1 MEQAA
6 KPTLAGVIGYPIS
19 HSKSPIIHE
28 YWLRKHDVVGHYV
41 PLEVARLDF
50 LEVLKM
56 IPKIGFKGVNVTI
69 PHKETALQ
77 YADMV
82 SDNAALI
89 GAANTLS
96 FNRQRGKIYAD
107 NTDGYGFI
115 TNLRECIPSW
125 TADAGPALIVGAG
138 GAARAVL
145 YSLLHEG
152 VPEIHLVNRTRD
164 RAEVLRSE
172 FGNRVKVQDFDNVGD
187 VLPEMTTIVNTSAMG
202 MTGKPDL
209 KFPMKLMKP
218 ETAVNDLVYTP
229 LRTTFLK
236 EAEERGCF
244 VADGLGMLLHQA
256 AAAFNLWFGIKPEVT
271 KELRQLAL
279 PK

>member
-1 MEQAA
+1 MEQIA
-6 KPTLAGVIGYPIS
+6 KPVLAGVMGYPIS
-19 HSKSPIIHE
+19 HSKSPVIHE
-28 YWLRKHDVVGHYV
+28 YWLRKHGVVGHYV
-41 PLEVARLDF
+41 PLEVARIDF
-50 LEVLKM
+50 LEVLKT

-69 PHKETALQ
+69 PHKSTALQ
-77 YADMV
+77 CADMV

-96 FNRQRGKIYAD
+96 FNRKRGKIYAD

-125 TADAGPALIVGAG
+125 SADAGPALIVGAG

-172 FGNRVKVQDFDNVGD
+172 FGNRVKVQDFEDVGD
-187 VLPEMTTIVNTSAMG
+187 ILPELTTIVNTSAMG

-209 KFPMKLMKP
+209 KFPMKQLKP
-218 ETAVNDLVYTP
+218 GTAVNDLVYTP
-229 LRTTFLK
+229 LRTTLLK
-236 EAEERGCF
+236 EAEARGCF

-256 AAAFNLWFGIKPEVT
+256 AAAFNLWFGIKPEIT

>member
-1 MEQAA
+1 MEQRA
-6 KPTLAGVIGYPIS
+6 KPTLAGVIGYPVK
-19 HSKSPIIHE
+19 HSRSPIIHE
-28 YWLRKHDVVGHYV
+28 YWLRKHEVIGHYV
-41 PLEVARLDF
+41 PLEVARSDF
-50 LEVLKM
+50 AEVLKT

-82 SDNAALI
+82 SDTAALI
-89 GAANTLS
+89 GAANTLY
-96 FNRQRGKIYAD
+96 FNRKRGKIYAD

-115 TNLRECIPSW
+115 TNLRERIPSW
-125 TADAGPALIVGAG
+125 RADAGPALIVGAG

-152 VPEIHLVNRTRD
+152 VPEIHMVNRTRD

-172 FGNRVKVQDFDNVGD
+172 FGNRIKVQEFDDVGD
-187 VLPEMTTIVNTSAMG
+187 ILPEMATVVNTSAMG
-202 MTGKPDL
+202 MTGKPEL
-209 KFPMKLMKP
+209 KLPMKLMRP

-229 LRTTFLK
+229 LRTAFLA
-236 EAEERGCF
+236 EAEARGCF

-279 PK
+279 SK

>member
-1 MEQAA
+1 MEQYA
-6 KPTLAGVIGYPIS
+6 KPTLAGVIGYPIR

-28 YWLRKHDVVGHYV
+28 YWLKKHDVVGHYM
-41 PLEVARLDF
+41 PLEVARSDF
-50 LEVLKM
+50 SEVLKT
-56 IPKIGFKGVNVTI
+56 IPKIGFKGINVTI
-69 PHKETALQ
+69 PHKETALR

-82 SDNAALI
+82 SDTAALI

-96 FNRQRGKIYAD
+96 FDRKRGKIYAD
-107 NTDGYGFI
+107 NTDGHGFI
-115 TNLRECIPSW
+115 TNLQECIPGW
-125 TADAGPALIVGAG
+125 RADAGPALIVGAG

-152 VPEIHLVNRTRD
+152 VPEIHMVNRTRD

-172 FGNRVKVQDFDNVGD
+172 FGNRVKVQDFDKVED
-187 VLPEMTTIVNTSAMG
+187 ILPEVTTVVNTSAMG

-209 KFPMKLMKP
+209 KFPMKQMRP

-229 LRTTFLK
+229 LRTTFLANA
-236 EAEERGCF
+236 EARGCF

-271 KELRQLAL
+271 KELRELVL
-279 PK
+279 SK